1 MSALQWRPEPWSL
14 AEVYL
19 VLEKRRRSKKGR
31 GQKTFDDHLE
41 SVSSTPVVVWWCG
54 GGGGGDNSDGR
65 LVVVVVVLCDSRF
78 VDLPG
83 TAKRCLS

>member
-14 AEVYL
+14 AETYL
-19 VLEKRRRSKKGR
+19 VLESRRRSKKGR
-31 GQKTFDDHLE
+31 GKKTFDDHLE
-41 SVSSTPVVVWWCG
+41 SVSTPVVVWWCG